1 MHQIFS
7 STGILFRRHND
18 ESDSNLIQLLK
29 YHAKEDGV
37 LLEWLQRKTN
47 KYTSPEIQISLIN
60 ISIKRKIAEKLQ
72 KSPFLTIMIDEIKRK
87 LIIVIR
93 RVDEDLD
100 VFEEF
105 IGLDTVPAIDATT
118 LLSVINDTL
127 IRMNLSL

>member
-1 MHQIFS
+1 
-7 STGILFRRHND
+7 
-18 ESDSNLIQLLK
+18 
-29 YHAKEDGV
+29 
-37 LLEWLQRKTN
+37 
-47 KYTSPEIQISLIN
+47 
-60 ISIKRKIAEKLQ
+60 
-72 KSPFLTIMIDEIKRK
+72 MIDEIKRK

-118 LLSVINDTL
+118 LLSLIKDTL